1 MTEFE
6 LELARFCKALQAAL
20 ASEARPDWF
29 DPYSGLCENLYS
41 WIGGY
46 GAHTSEA
53 LAAQDKLQGLFLAEY
68 ASKLYPFE
76 LGLTYEARWNS
87 YNIDANLGILYT
99 NPRRLAFIAK
109 WAALAP

>member
-6 LELARFCKALQAAL
+6 IELARFCKDLQAAL
-20 ASEARPDWF
+20 ASETRPDWF
-29 DPYSGLCENLYS
+29 LPTHGLCENIYS

-53 LAAQDKLQGLFLAEY
+53 LAAQDKLQELFLAEY
-68 ASKLYPFE
+68 ASKTYPFE
-76 LGLTYEARWNS
+76 LGLTNEARWYS
-87 YNIDANLGILYT
+87 YSASADSGTVYD
-99 NPRRLAFIAK
+99 NPRRLAFINQ

>member
-20 ASEARPDWF
+20 ASETRPEWF
-29 DPYSGLCENLYS
+29 EPSAGLCENIYS

-53 LAAQDKLQGLFLAEY
+53 LAAQDKLQELFALEY
-68 ASKLYPFE
+68 TSISYPFDS
-76 LGLTYEARWNS
+76 GSWII

>member
-6 LELARFCKALQAAL
+6 IELARFCKDLQAEL
-20 ASEARPDWF
+20 AKPASKWF
-29 DPYSGLCENLYS
+29 APSSGLCENFYS
-41 WIGGY
+41 WAGGY

-53 LAAQDKLQGLFLAEY
+53 IALQKRLQELFADEFGNG
-68 ASKLYPFE
+68 KFPFE
-76 LGLTYEARWNS
+76 SGGDREARWRG
-87 YNIDANLGILYT
+87 YNDDATNDRLYT